1 VIVFMAIPATNED
14 EMQQVRTTRFA
25 SSQRWWRPATVALG
39 WLAFL
44 ILWQLMSGLAGEVR
58 LPGPL
63 KVGGKMWD
71 ILKSGA
77 FLEDFISSVL
87 KVIYGFLVSMAIG
100 GPIGFLMGR
109 SRYWKAFFKDS
120 VMVAG
125 SIPGLTYAVMALVIF
140 GISLWGP
147 ILSVALISMPYIA
160 INGEEGLEGV
170 DRRLIQM
177 SQVYRRKPRDVYRHV
192 LLPAILPFVFAGV
205 RMSFALAWK
214 VEQLTEVFGSS
225 MGVGFRIRESFQK
238 FSATSVLA
246 WVLLFIA
253 FMLIVERVVLVRIER
268 WLFKWRDREAL

>member
-1 VIVFMAIPATNED
+1 MAKAATTENDAQDVQIV
-14 EMQQVRTTRFA
+14 RFA
-25 SSQRWWRPATVALG
+25 ASQRWRRTITVALG
-39 WLAFL
+39 WLGFL
-44 ILWQLMSGLAGEVR
+44 GFWQLMSGIVGEVR

-63 KVGGKMWD
+63 KVGEAMWD
-71 ILKSGA
+71 ILSSGK

-87 KVIYGFLVSMAIG
+87 KVIYGFLVSMVIG
-100 GPIGFLMGR
+100 APIGFLMGR
-109 SRYWKAFFKDS
+109 SRYWKAFFKDG

-160 INGEEGLEGV
+160 INVAEGLEGV

-225 MGVGFRIRESFQK
+225 KGVGFRIRESFQK
-238 FSATSVLA
+238 FSVTGVLA

-253 FMLIVERVVLVRIER
+253 FMLLVERVMLVRLER
-268 WLFKWRDREAL
+268 RLFKWRKREVL

>member
-1 VIVFMAIPATNED
+1 MRSIATTQNKLQEIRGPWFD
-14 EMQQVRTTRFA
+14 TL
-25 SSQRWWRPATVALG
+25 RWWRTVAVALG
-39 WLAFL
+39 WLAFFGF
-44 ILWQLMSGLAGEVR
+44 WQLMSVMIGEVR

-63 KVGGKMWD
+63 KVVAMMWE

-100 GPIGFLMGR
+100 APIGFLMGR

-125 SIPGLTYAVMALVIF
+125 SIPGLTYAVMGLVIF

-160 INGEEGLEGV
+160 INVAEGLEGV
-170 DRRLIQM
+170 DQRLIQM

-225 MGVGFRIRESFQK
+225 RGVGFRIRESFQK
-238 FSATSVLA
+238 FSAPGVLA

-253 FMLIVERVVLVRIER
+253 FMLIIERVVLVRLER
-268 WLFKWRDREAL
+268 RLFRWRDREAL

>member
-1 VIVFMAIPATNED
+1 MIVSTAKPTTNED
-14 EMQQVRTTRFA
+14 EMKQAWTSRFA
-25 SSQRWWRPATVALG
+25 PGRHWWRTVTVALG

-44 ILWQLMSGLAGEVR
+44 ILWQVMSWFAGEVR

-63 KVGGKMWD
+63 KVGGMMWE

-77 FLEDFISSVL
+77 FLEDFTSSIL
-87 KVIYGFLVSMAIG
+87 KVIIGFLVSMAIG

-160 INGEEGLEGV
+160 INVTEGLEGV

-177 SQVYRRKPRDVYRHV
+177 SKVYRRKPIDIFRHV

-225 MGVGFRIRESFQK
+225 KGVGFRIRESFQK
-238 FSATSVLA
+238 FSATGVLA

-253 FMLIVERVVLVRIER
+253 FMLIIERVVLVRIER
-268 WLFKWRDREAL
+268 RLFKWRDQEAF

>member
-1 VIVFMAIPATNED
+1 MIISATNED
-14 EMQQVRTTRFA
+14 IKKDRLTRFA
-25 SSQRWWRPATVALG
+25 SSQRLWRTVTVALG
-39 WLAFL
+39 WLVFL
-44 ILWQLMSGLAGEVR
+44 GFWQLMSVIAGEVL

-63 KVGGKMWD
+63 KVGGMMWS

-77 FLEDFISSVL
+77 FIEDFTSSVL
-87 KVIYGFLVSMAIG
+87 KVLYGFLVSMVLG
-100 GPIGFLMGR
+100 GIIGFLMGR

-160 INGEEGLEGV
+160 INVAEGLEGV
-170 DRRLIQM
+170 DQRLIQM
-177 SQVYRRKPRDVYRHV
+177 SEVYRRKPRDVYRHV

-253 FMLIVERVVLVRIER
+253 FMLIIERVVLVRLER
-268 WLFKWRDREAL
+268 RLFKWRDQEAL